1 MPSCP
6 PAPGSRQALRCA
18 RWRSCAAG
26 PCRPFRRGTDG
37 TGPPACRW
45 LANRCPEARLRFL
58 PTRLHG
64 VVDYVWGL
72 ALLAS
77 PWVLSFADVPAA
89 KWIAIVFGI
98 GAILYSLVTA
108 YELGLVPL
116 LPMRLHLMLDGL
128 AGFVLAITPWGF

>member
-1 MPSCP
+1 MSSCP

-58 PTRLHG
+58 STRLHG
-64 VVDYVWGL
+64 VIDYVWGL

-77 PWVLSFADVPAA
+77 PWVLGFAEQVFWPFVLFGLFSVAA
-89 KWIAIVFGI
+89 
-98 GAILYSLVTA
+98 SLVT
-108 YELGLVPL
+108 
-116 LPMRLHLMLDGL
+116 RLDPQARQSHFSLRER
-128 AGFVLAITPWGF
+128 